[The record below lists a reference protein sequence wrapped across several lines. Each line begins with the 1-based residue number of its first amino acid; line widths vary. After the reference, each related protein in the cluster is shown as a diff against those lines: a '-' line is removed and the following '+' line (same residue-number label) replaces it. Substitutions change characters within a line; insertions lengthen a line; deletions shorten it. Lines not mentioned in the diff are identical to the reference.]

1 MQVSLALTLFPDEFP
16 FRCARVSDSK
26 ESQRSVAIIVFHR
39 NIEFDSLHQKQLVM
53 RYSYLPQSI
62 SIPLRDMLTTLKL
75 FQKSAT
81 ELP

>member
-1 MQVSLALTLFPDEFP
+1 MQVSLPLTLFPDEFP
-16 FRCARVSDSK
+16 FRARVSDSE

-81 ELP
+81 ELS